1 MHDHQHL
8 THALPVEAARC
19 TSPQQPFSVVPTLK
33 QPSQLVVQPV
43 DALHADGAVL
53 QTNVLEPL
61 PRMPLA
67 PEEDGAH
74 EGSTPPAGQ
83 LQLQPE
89 EVAAAAVLPCAEQ
102 QPRVAIPTSEQGEA
116 RIAATTFTEEADLDA
131 GAYLLTHWDQLIPRS
146 LHSQGQGVPPERAL
160 ELFLLSARARRVEVT
175 YRKSKSESEQ
185 GRWHALKSR
194 SLQCLSRVARHTMC
208 VGSYVDV
215 DVVNAHPTLLLH
227 LCRQSN
233 WDCPQ
238 LSAYVEDRDKLLT
251 DLCGVAGCSRD
262 HAKQVYL
269 AVLNGGDE
277 DFNNLPRRS
286 KHLEAFRNE
295 LAVLRLLLTQ
305 QHTELYAQV
314 KARRSE
320 AGKTWNN
327 ESSLLSLLCNRLEN
341 RVLMSMWCFFG
352 CPSNCVLC
360 FDGIMLRRS
369 PLAAVHDVTGG
380 YDLAGCAAHVRRE
393 LGVAIQLTAK
403 PFDKCVTLPPREQV
417 RGSFRR
423 WLLPARFDPAKL
435 HQLTKACTDE
445 SILEAMEPAQRKL
458 AEEEITQNKKK
469 DGLVGKAVALNVT
482 AMLEYVNQYYFTVKG
497 STTVHCFEEHDAQGR
512 VVEAICFT
520 NKKALLEH
528 LEDFKVRTD
537 LGGLRNNKQ
546 AVNVGQLWLEYQ
558 QRRIY
563 YKQKFA
569 PNTTLAYT
577 HQGFNE
583 RNMWTG
589 WRYEQQ
595 EGFVVDTNL
604 IARLTA
610 HLLDV
615 ICAGQ
620 VELYTYLLKLW
631 KLVLMGKKTG
641 VALCVTGA
649 QGSGKSLMVEYFGR
663 TIIGDNHYAFFQT
676 LDDLTGRFS
685 SERCFKSFIVCDEL
699 GTWSGDHGTANKLKS
714 LITQTRTKLER
725 KGIDPRTVEDCSNF
739 VFLSNDK
746 DIVKV
751 EGKADRRYCVVEAS
765 NHRLGDA
772 VYFNALALDMGL
784 EPEDSRL
791 PEAQR
796 QHAYSVGEHFFHFVL
811 AQDVRG
817 FKPSRIPATGI
828 RQRLQA
834 AATPPLA
841 AFVRWFVDAYARELA
856 SKGLSGGAVRVKA
869 ANLFDGYERL
879 MQYLGSPVKFLR
891 APELSKALKCKFQLF
906 TDCAHRCA
914 SGTYFASTDPQRL
927 EREARDLDSAHVFN
941 TGMYQDVDFQF
952 AEEN

>member
-1 MHDHQHL
+1 
-8 THALPVEAARC
+8 
-19 TSPQQPFSVVPTLK
+19 
-33 QPSQLVVQPV
+33 
-43 DALHADGAVL
+43 
-53 QTNVLEPL
+53 VLEPL
-61 PRMPLA
+61 PQ
-67 PEEDGAH
+67 
-74 EGSTPPAGQ
+74 GSTPLPAGL
-83 LQLQPE
+83 LQLQQE

-102 QPRVAIPTSEQGEA
+102 QTHVAIPTSEQGEA

-131 GAYLLTHWDQLIPRS
+131 GAYLLTHWGRLIPRS
-146 LHSQGQGVPPERAL
+146 LRSLHSKGQSVPPERAL

-194 SLQCLSRVARHTMC
+194 SLQCLSRVVRHTMC
-208 VGSYVDV
+208 VGRYVDV

-233 WDCPQ
+233 WECPQ
-238 LSAYVEDRDKLLT
+238 LSAYVKDRDDLLT

-286 KHLEAFRNE
+286 KHLEAFRDE
-295 LAVLRLLLTQ
+295 LAVLRLKLTQ
-305 QHTELYAQV
+305 QHSELYAQV

-327 ESSLLSLLCNRLEN
+327 ESGLLSLLCNRLEN

-352 CPSNCVLC
+352 CPTNCVLC
-360 FDGIMLRRS
+360 FDGIMLRR
-369 PLAAVHDVTGG
+369 AGADGGDVVGG
-380 YDLAGCAAHVRRE
+380 YDLAGCAAHVQRE
-393 LGVAIQLTAK
+393 LGVAIQLAAK
-403 PFDKCVTLPPREQV
+403 PFDKCVTLPREQV
-417 RGSFRR
+417 RDSFRR

-458 AEEEITQNKKK
+458 AEEELQNKKK
-469 DGLVGKAVALNVT
+469 DGLVGKAFALNVT

-512 VVEAICFT
+512 VVEEICFT

-528 LEDFKVRTD
+528 LEDFKVLRVSTD
-537 LGGLRNNKQ
+537 QGLRNNKQ
-546 AVNVGQLWLEYQ
+546 AVGQLWLEYQ

-604 IARLTA
+604 IARLVA

-663 TIIGDNHYAFFQT
+663 AIIGDNHYAFFQT

-765 NHRLGDA
+765 NHRLGDS

-791 PEAQR
+791 TEAQR

-841 AFVRWFVDAYARELA
+841 AFVRWFVDAYTRELA
-856 SKGLSGGAVRVKA
+856 SKGSGGAVRVKA

>member
-1 MHDHQHL
+1 MDSSMDRHSYSAGRHLDLGLGLGHDDGDP
-8 THALPVEAARC
+8 LPVDCPQCGDAA
-19 TSPQQPFSVVPTLK
+19 PPAG
-33 QPSQLVVQPV
+33 PS
-43 DALHADGAVL
+43 G
-53 QTNVLEPL
+53 
-61 PRMPLA
+61 
-67 PEEDGAH
+67 
-74 EGSTPPAGQ
+74 PAGQ
-83 LQLQPE
+83 LQG
-89 EVAAAAVLPCAEQ
+89 LPSSPEQ
-102 QPRVAIPTSEQGEA
+102 QASVAIPTCEQGEA
-116 RIAATTFTEEADLDA
+116 RVAAATFTEEADLDA
-131 GAYLLTHWDQLIPRS
+131 GAYLLAHWNQLVPPRPS
-146 LHSQGQGVPPERAL
+146 PPTTGRRVPPERAL
-160 ELFLLSARARRVEVT
+160 EQFLRAASERRVEVT
-175 YRKSKSESEQ
+175 YRKSENHAL
-185 GRWHALKSR
+185 GRWHAVKSR

-215 DVVNAHPTLLLH
+215 DIVNAHPTLLQH

-238 LSAYVEDRDKLLT
+238 LTDYVERRATLLGE
-251 DLCGVAGCSRD
+251 LCGVAGCVQD

-269 AVLNGGDE
+269 AVFNGGDE
-277 DFNNLPRRS
+277 DFLKLPQRS

-295 LAVLRLLLTQ
+295 LAVLRLRLTQ
-305 QHTELYAQV
+305 QHTELYAQI
-314 KARRSE
+314 KARRE
-320 AGKTWNN
+320 AAGKTWNH
-327 ESSLLSLLCNRLEN
+327 ESSLLSAVCNRLEN

-352 CPSNCVLC
+352 CPSNCALC

-380 YDLAGCAAHVRRE
+380 YDLAGCAAHVQRE
-393 LGVAIQLTAK
+393 LGVAIQLSAK
-403 PFDKCVTLPPREQV
+403 PFDKSVTTLLPREQV

-520 NKKALLEH
+520 NKKALLDH

-537 LGGLRNNKQ
+537 VGGLRNNKQ

-751 EGKADRRYCVVEAS
+751 EGKADRRYCVAEAS
-765 NHRLGDA
+765 NHRLGDS

-791 PEAQR
+791 TEAQR

-879 MQYLGSPVKFLR
+879 MQYLGSPAKFLR

-914 SGTYFASTDPQRL
+914 SGTYFASTHPQRL